1 MIISIDAEKA
11 LDTPFLIKL
20 NKLDK
25 LDNKI
30 EGDYLDLINS
40 IYKKPH
46 S

>member
-1 MIISIDAEKA
+1 MVISIDAEKA

-20 NKLDK
+20 NKLD
-25 LDNKI
+25 I